1 MGNFL
6 LNNISH
12 SHIFVGPF
20 VTFTYIPV
28 HIHITS
34 VNPKGGQNDIGY
46 KTCIMLYT
54 VETLRF
60 SASLINTLLV
70 VNKIQ

>member
-6 LNNISH
+6 LNNISQ

-20 VTFTYIPV
+20 VTITYIPI

-34 VNPKGGQNDIGY
+34 VNPKGGQNDIG
-46 KTCIMLYT
+46 
-54 VETLRF
+54 
-60 SASLINTLLV
+60 
-70 VNKIQ
+70 